1 MRNKPIRI
9 ALLGAEST
17 GKTSLSLAMSQAL
30 SAHGQKVLTVT
41 EKLREWCNQHGRTP
55 QAHEQAHIAASQCE
69 AIFSIT
75 EGWVIADTTALMT
88 AVYSD
93 YIFQDKSLYDFA
105 LDHQSQ
111 FDATLLMGLDVAW
124 VADGLQRDGQHVRE
138 PVDNLLRQ
146 ALSQANIDFKV
157 VYGQGHSALDP
168 IEVEATTLAEAIISG
183 DSESVRLLA
192 IHALALKQVAKGEGT
207 TLELAATADT
217 ASITVARL
225 DEMKA
230 SIAKLTGADPSSIV
244 ITVTTAP
251 LYRERAYNE
260 TLPPVIIKVYLPRAK
275 AGTLVDS
282 VVHAHEAC
290 QSGHEQLCLL
300 LAQLFIQPVEDA
312 ERVTLQLDACRMGR
326 H

>member
-105 LDHQSQ
+105 LEYQSQ
-111 FDATLLMGLDVAW
+111 FDATLLMGLDIAW
-124 VADGLQRDGQHVRE
+124 VADGLQRDGKHVRE

-146 ALSQANIDFKV
+146 ALSEANIDFKV
-157 VYGQGHSALDP
+157 VYGQGQARVNAAMMALQ
-168 IEVEATTLAEAIISG
+168 
-183 DSESVRLLA
+183 DSLPPELKSLLA
-192 IHALALKQVAKGEGT
+192 SLALSDTQLQRENNQFSLNQGRTVWRCD
-207 TLELAATADT
+207 LCSDADC
-217 ASITVARL
+217 
-225 DEMKA
+225 EH
-230 SIAKLTGADPSSIV
+230 KLFSD
-244 ITVTTAP
+244 
-251 LYRERAYNE
+251 
-260 TLPPVIIKVYLPRAK
+260 
-275 AGTLVDS
+275 
-282 VVHAHEAC
+282 
-290 QSGHEQLCLL
+290 LL
-300 LAQLFIQPVEDA
+300 KP
-312 ERVTLQLDACRMGR
+312 
-326 H
+326 

>member
-105 LDHQSQ
+105 LQYQSQ

-124 VADGLQRDGQHVRE
+124 VADGLQRDGKHVRE

-146 ALSQANIDFKV
+146 AMSQANIDFKV
-157 VYGQGHSALDP
+157 VYGQGQARVNAAMMALQ
-168 IEVEATTLAEAIISG
+168 
-183 DSESVRLLA
+183 DSLPPELKSLLA
-192 IHALALKQVAKGEGT
+192 SLALSDTQLQRENNQFGLNQGRTV
-207 TLELAATADT
+207 LRCDLCSDADC
-217 ASITVARL
+217 
-225 DEMKA
+225 EH
-230 SIAKLTGADPSSIV
+230 KLFSD
-244 ITVTTAP
+244 
-251 LYRERAYNE
+251 
-260 TLPPVIIKVYLPRAK
+260 
-275 AGTLVDS
+275 
-282 VVHAHEAC
+282 
-290 QSGHEQLCLL
+290 LL
-300 LAQLFIQPVEDA
+300 KP
-312 ERVTLQLDACRMGR
+312 
-326 H
+326 

>member
-17 GKTSLSLAMSQAL
+17 GKTSLSLTISQAL

-93 YIFQDKSLYDFA
+93 YFFQDKSLYDFA
-105 LDHQSQ
+105 LEYQSQ

-124 VADGLQRDGQHVRE
+124 VADGLQRDGKHVRE

-157 VYGQGHSALDP
+157 VYGQGQARVNAAMMALQ
-168 IEVEATTLAEAIISG
+168 
-183 DSESVRLLA
+183 DSLPPELKNLLA
-192 IHALALKQVAKGEGT
+192 SLALSDTQMQRENNQFGLNQGRTVWRCD
-207 TLELAATADT
+207 LCSDADC
-217 ASITVARL
+217 
-225 DEMKA
+225 EH
-230 SIAKLTGADPSSIV
+230 KLFSD
-244 ITVTTAP
+244 
-251 LYRERAYNE
+251 
-260 TLPPVIIKVYLPRAK
+260 
-275 AGTLVDS
+275 
-282 VVHAHEAC
+282 
-290 QSGHEQLCLL
+290 LL
-300 LAQLFIQPVEDA
+300 KP
-312 ERVTLQLDACRMGR
+312 
-326 H
+326 

>member
-105 LDHQSQ
+105 LQYQSQ

-124 VADGLQRDGQHVRE
+124 VADGLHVRE

-146 ALSQANIDFKV
+146 AMSQANIDFKV
-157 VYGQGHSALDP
+157 VYGQGQARVNAAMMALQ
-168 IEVEATTLAEAIISG
+168 
-183 DSESVRLLA
+183 DSLPPELKSLLA
-192 IHALALKQVAKGEGT
+192 SLALSDTQLQRENNQFGLNQGRTVWRCD
-207 TLELAATADT
+207 LCSDADC
-217 ASITVARL
+217 
-225 DEMKA
+225 EH
-230 SIAKLTGADPSSIV
+230 KLFSD
-244 ITVTTAP
+244 
-251 LYRERAYNE
+251 
-260 TLPPVIIKVYLPRAK
+260 
-275 AGTLVDS
+275 
-282 VVHAHEAC
+282 
-290 QSGHEQLCLL
+290 LL
-300 LAQLFIQPVEDA
+300 KP
-312 ERVTLQLDACRMGR
+312 
-326 H
+326 